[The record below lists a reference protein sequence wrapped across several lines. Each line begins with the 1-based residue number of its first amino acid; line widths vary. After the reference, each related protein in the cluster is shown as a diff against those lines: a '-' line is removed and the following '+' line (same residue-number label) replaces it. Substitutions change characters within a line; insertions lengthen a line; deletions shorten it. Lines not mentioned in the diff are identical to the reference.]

1 MLRGVSF
8 EGMESRRSF
17 AEGKDLE
24 SKKGGLKK
32 QNNVE
37 STAVLHSAG
46 NVLGTRSCL
55 RCLRQGRTKQSCQYY
70 LTSWKMYLSCY

>member
-1 MLRGVSF
+1 MLHGVSF

-32 QNNVE
+32 QNNIVYCCA
-37 STAVLHSAG
+37 TQ
-46 NVLGTRSCL
+46 C
-55 RCLRQGRTKQSCQYY
+55 
-70 LTSWKMYLSCY
+70 W